1 MNSKEFYNKLMEA
14 QNLMLSEKYKEALI
28 LLEDLKQL
36 EKDGDFEYELIHRL
50 YQLISNANSFYNQQV
65 ILGILNS
72 NTLNKNQKFI
82 YVEELGEHLKKEA
95 GLELDISTL
104 KRELELLVLRDL
116 TSLQIEGNK
125 IIF

>member
-1 MNSKEFYNKLMEA
+1 MEA
-14 QNLMLSEKYKEALI
+14 QNLMLSEKYKEALV

-50 YQLISNANSFYNQQV
+50 YQLISNATSFYNQQV

-72 NTLNKNQKFI
+72 NTLKKNQNFI

-95 GLELDISTL
+95 GLELDINTL

-116 TSLQIEGNK
+116 ISLQIEGNK